1 MNIIVTIILASI
13 AQFIVGAIWYMP
25 LFGNMWGKIH
35 GFASLSKSEQKAA
48 QKQMMPMLAVQFVG
62 TVVTTVVLA
71 EFMKA
76 LPDLS
81 PYYLV
86 MLIWVG
92 FYVPTQVSAVIFGG
106 TEGKWVVAKSL
117 IMMGG
122 ALACLL
128 VAVTVLQLAI

>member
-1 MNIIVTIILASI
+1 MNLTLAIILASV
-13 AQFIVGAIWYMP
+13 AEFIVGAIWYMP
-25 LFGNMWGKIH
+25 LFGKTWGKIH
-35 GFASLSKSEQKAA
+35 GFEALSKAEQKAA

-62 TVVTTVVLA
+62 TVLTTVVLA

-86 MLIWVG
+86 MLVWVG
-92 FYVPTQVSAVIFGG
+92 FYVPTQVPAVIFGG
-106 TEGKWVVAKSL
+106 TDGKWVVAKSL
-117 IMMGG
+117 IMAGG

-128 VAVTVLQLAI
+128 VAVTVLQLAV